1 MSMTFDELKKMV
13 EKDVVIDDTELDRES
28 MRTPQLHNKYLSLYH
43 DMRLIKRKYE
53 TEYRILRK
61 RKWEYY
67 SGKMSEEEMKELGW
81 EPFQQRVLRQDIEM
95 FLESDMDLIKIR
107 ARIEYQQEKCDYLEG
122 IVKSLSSRQWT
133 IRNAIEWRKFT
144 HGIN

>member
-1 MSMTFDELKKMV
+1 MTFDELKKMV

-28 MRTPQLHNKYLSLYH
+28 MRTPQLHNKYLSLFH

-67 SGKMSEEEMKELGW
+67 SGKMSEEEMKELDQWDATRGT
-81 EPFQQRVLRQDIEM
+81 EDFG
-95 FLESDMDLIKIR
+95 LEEEDSDDDL
-107 ARIEYQQEKCDYLEG
+107 L
-122 IVKSLSSRQWT
+122 
-133 IRNAIEWRKFT
+133 
-144 HGIN
+144 